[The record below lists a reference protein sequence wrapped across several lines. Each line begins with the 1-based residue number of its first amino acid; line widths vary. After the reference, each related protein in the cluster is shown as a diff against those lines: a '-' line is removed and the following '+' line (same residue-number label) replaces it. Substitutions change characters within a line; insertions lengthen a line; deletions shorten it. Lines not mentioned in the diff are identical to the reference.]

1 MKQLR
6 WMKTKVGL
14 FGDPK
19 VMAMLG
25 QRHGD
30 TCFVIWFLLKDIAGT
45 VNCDGYTCLS
55 EQVPLTCEY
64 IARVLRRHRD
74 VVEKSLDFL
83 EQIDLVRRDEAGRI
97 RLVDWEEL
105 QDFDKDERRRQQ
117 TRCRVARFR
126 QKQGERA
133 STADAG
139 SAAVPEATAEGE
151 AAAYYVHV
159 FGGIHPAVRL
169 ALDALEREWGGDAV
183 CRAVDIAREQ
193 GAEGNNLNYIRSILV
208 NSGGQPRRKG
218 KGDCHGYAS
227 VDEYVSIMLRK
238 ADEYES
244 AVRARSAEK
253 PACRTDGRAGGG
265 AGRPPGADL

>member
-6 WMKTKVGL
+6 WMKTKIGL

-19 VMAMLG
+19 VMAMLS
-25 QRHGD
+25 QRHGE
-30 TCFVIWFLLKDIAGT
+30 TYFVVWFLLKDIAGT
-45 VNCDGYTCLS
+45 VNCDGYACLS
-55 EQVPLTCEY
+55 EQVPLTGEY
-64 IARVLRRHRD
+64 IARVLRRRRD
-74 VVEKSLDFL
+74 VVEKALDFL
-83 EQIDLVRRDEAGRI
+83 EQIDLIRRDEEGRI

-193 GAEGNNLNYIRSILV
+193 GAEGNNLNYIRSILA
-208 NSGGQPRRKG
+208 NSGGQPRRRG
-218 KGDCHGYAS
+218 KDDCHGYAS
-227 VDEYVSIMLRK
+227 IDEYVSVMLRQ

-244 AVRARSAEK
+244 AVHTRAEGQ
-253 PACRTDGRAGGG
+253 PARRADGGTRRG
-265 AGRPPGADL
+265 AGRPPGPDL